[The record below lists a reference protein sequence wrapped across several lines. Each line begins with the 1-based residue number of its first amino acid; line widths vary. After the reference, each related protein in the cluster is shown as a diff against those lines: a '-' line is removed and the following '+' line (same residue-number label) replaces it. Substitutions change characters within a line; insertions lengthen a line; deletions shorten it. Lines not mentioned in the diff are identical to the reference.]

1 MKSIH
6 TVNKSHSRW
15 IEPLLSQALSV
26 FPVVVMAGARQVGKT
41 TLVRD
46 LCPGPKRRY
55 HTLDS
60 LDILAQAQ
68 ENPDSLL
75 EDLPVTLDEVQRAP
89 ELLLAVKRA
98 VDRGRVAGGILLTGS
113 ANFSLLRSV
122 ADSLAGRAVYL
133 ELSPFCAS
141 EWSGNKKSLD
151 LIEGLFSDKLDID
164 AWNGP
169 RADWRKMLCGGGFP
183 PALEIEDDCARGM
196 WFGGYVQTYLERDL
210 RQLSNVGN
218 LGDFQTLMRLAA
230 GRTARLLNE
239 SDLARDAGISQPTC
253 HRHMQWLE
261 VGCLISRLEAFH
273 VNASSGLRKAKK
285 LMWQDSGLA
294 AWLAGIRSPGDVA
307 NRPDEGFWLE
317 QAVFQTL
324 QVWRGMDST
333 SRKIFHW
340 RDGGK
345 RDVDFILET
354 PQGIVGLEIKASQ
367 TVTPSDGIGLRALCA
382 AMPKGRPFLR
392 GIVLYGGTEPR
403 SLGGQISALPWNNL
417 L

>member
-1 MKSIH
+1 MD
-6 TVNKSHSRW
+6 R
-15 IEPLLSQALSV
+15 ALSV
-26 FPVVVMAGARQVGKT
+26 FPVVVVAGARQVGKT
-41 TLVRD
+41 TLVRE
-46 LCPGPKRRY
+46 LCPGPKRKY
-55 HTLDS
+55 YTLDS
-60 LDILAQAQ
+60 LDILTQAK

-133 ELSPFCAS
+133 ELSPFCTD
-141 EWSGNKKSLD
+141 EWRGSRKSLD
-151 LIEGLFSDKLDID
+151 LIEGLFSDKPEIE
-164 AWNGP
+164 AWQGP
-169 RADWRKMLCGGGFP
+169 RVDWHKMLCRGGFP
-183 PALEIEDDCARGM
+183 PALDIDDDAARGM

-273 VNASSGLRKAKK
+273 VNAASGMRKAKK

-294 AWLAGIRSPGDVA
+294 AWLAGIQAPSDVA

-324 QVWRGMDST
+324 QVWRGMDTT

-345 RDVDFILET
+345 RDVDFVLET
-354 PQGIVGLEIKASQ
+354 PKGIVAVEIKASQ
-367 TVTPSDGIGLRALCA
+367 SVTPSDCIGLRALSS
-382 AMPKGRPFLR
+382 AMPRGRRFLR
-392 GIVLYGGTEPR
+392 GVVLYGGTETR
-403 SLGGQISALPWNNL
+403 SLGGGIYALPWSHL
-417 L
+417 V

>member
-1 MKSIH
+1 M
-6 TVNKSHSRW
+6 NKNHSRW
-15 IEPLLSQALSV
+15 LEPLLIQALSV
-26 FPVVVMAGARQVGKT
+26 FPVVVVAGARQVGKT

-46 LCPGPKRRY
+46 LCPGPKRKY
-55 HTLDS
+55 YTLDS
-60 LDILAQAQ
+60 LDILSQAQ

-133 ELSPFCAS
+133 ELSPFCKG
-141 EWSGNKKSLD
+141 EWEGSRKSLD
-151 LIEGLFSDKLDID
+151 LIDGLFREKLDID
-164 AWNGP
+164 AWEGP
-169 RADWRKMLCGGGFP
+169 RVDWRQMLCRGGFP
-183 PALEIEDDCARGM
+183 PALEIEDDAARGM

-218 LGDFQTLMRLAA
+218 LGDFQVLMRLAA

-253 HRHMQWLE
+253 HRHMHWLE

-273 VNASSGLRKAKK
+273 ANASSGMRKAKK
-285 LMWQDSGLA
+285 LMWQDAGLA
-294 AWLAGIRSPGDVA
+294 AWLAGIRSPEDVA

-317 QAVFQTL
+317 QAIFQTL
-324 QVWRGMDST
+324 QVWRGMDSS
-333 SRKIFHW
+333 SRRITHW

-345 RDVDFILET
+345 RDVDFVLET
-354 PQGIVGLEIKASQ
+354 PQGVVGVEIKASQ
-367 TVTPSDGIGLRALCA
+367 IVTPSDCTGLRALSA

-392 GIVLYGGTEPR
+392 GVVLHGGTEPR
-403 SLGGQISALPWNNL
+403 SMGEGIYALPWRSL
-417 L
+417 V

>member
-1 MKSIH
+1 M
-6 TVNKSHSRW
+6 NKNHSRW
-15 IEPLLSQALSV
+15 IAPLLTRALSV
-26 FPVVVMAGARQVGKT
+26 FPVVVVAGARQVGKT
-41 TLVRD
+41 TLVRE
-46 LCPGPKRRY
+46 LCPGPKRKY
-55 HTLDS
+55 YTLDS
-60 LDILAQAQ
+60 LDILTQAK

-133 ELSPFCAS
+133 ELSPFCTD
-141 EWSGNKKSLD
+141 EWRGSRKSLD
-151 LIEGLFSDKLDID
+151 LIECLFSDKPEMD
-164 AWNGP
+164 AWQGP
-169 RADWRKMLCGGGFP
+169 RVDWHKMLCCGGFP
-183 PALEIEDDCARGM
+183 PALDIDEDAARGM

-210 RQLSNVGN
+210 RQLSNVGS

-239 SDLARDAGISQPTC
+239 SDLARDAGITQPTC

-273 VNASSGLRKAKK
+273 INASSGMRKAKK

-294 AWLAGIRSPGDVA
+294 AWLAGIRAPSDVA

-324 QVWRGMDST
+324 QVWRGMDSI

-345 RDVDFILET
+345 RDVDFVLET

-367 TVTPSDGIGLRALCA
+367 SVTPSDCIGLRALSS
-382 AMPKGRPFLR
+382 AMPGGRRFLR
-392 GIVLYGGTEPR
+392 GVVLYGGTEPR
-403 SLGGQISALPWNNL
+403 SLGGGIYALPWSHL
-417 L
+417 V

>member
-1 MKSIH
+1 M
-6 TVNKSHSRW
+6 NKNNSRW
-15 IEPLLSQALSV
+15 LEPLLAKALSV
-26 FPVVVMAGARQVGKT
+26 FPVVVVAGARQVGKT
-41 TLVRD
+41 TMVRD

-55 HTLDS
+55 FTLDS
-60 LDILAQAQ
+60 LDVLSQAK
-68 ENPDSLL
+68 ESPDSLL

-133 ELSPFCAS
+133 ELSPFCKE
-141 EWSGNKKSLD
+141 EWEGSRKSLD
-151 LIEGLFSDKLDID
+151 LIDGLFREKLDID
-164 AWNGP
+164 AWEGP
-169 RADWRKMLCGGGFP
+169 RVDWRQMLCRGGFP
-183 PALEIEDDCARGM
+183 PALEIEDDAARGM

-273 VNASSGLRKAKK
+273 ANASSGMRKAKK

-294 AWLAGIRSPGDVA
+294 AWLAGIRCADDVSK
-307 NRPDEGFWLE
+307 RPDEGFWLE

-324 QVWRGMDST
+324 QAWRAMDSA
-333 SRKIFHW
+333 SRRITHW

-345 RDVDFILET
+345 RDVDFVLET
-354 PQGIVGLEIKASQ
+354 PEGIVGLEIKASQ
-367 TVTPSDGIGLRALCA
+367 NVTPSDGIGLRALCA

-403 SLGGQISALPWNNL
+403 SLGGQISALPWSYL
-417 L
+417 M

>member
-1 MKSIH
+1 M
-6 TVNKSHSRW
+6 NKNYSRW
-15 IEPLLSQALSV
+15 IAPLLTRALSV
-26 FPVVVMAGARQVGKT
+26 FPVVVVAGARQVGKT

-46 LCPGPKRRY
+46 MCPGPKRRY
-55 HTLDS
+55 YTLDA
-60 LDILAQAQ
+60 LDILAQAK

-133 ELSPFCAS
+133 ELSPFCMD
-141 EWSGNKKSLD
+141 EWRESRQSLD
-151 LIEGLFSDKLDID
+151 LIEGLFLEKPEFD
-164 AWNGP
+164 AWEG
-169 RADWRKMLCGGGFP
+169 RRVDWRETLCRGGFP
-183 PALEIEDDCARGM
+183 SALAMDDDAARGM
-196 WFGGYVQTYLERDL
+196 WFGGYMQTYLERDL
-210 RQLSNVGN
+210 RQLTNVGS

-230 GRTARLLNE
+230 GRAARLLNE

-261 VGCLISRLEAFH
+261 VGCLITRLEAFH
-273 VNASSGLRKAKK
+273 PNQTSGMRKAKK

-294 AWLAGIRSPGDVA
+294 AWLAGIRSPADVV

-317 QAVFQTL
+317 QALFQTL

-333 SRKIFHW
+333 SRNIFYW

-345 RDVDFILET
+345 RDVDFVLET

-367 TVTPSDGIGLRALCA
+367 SVTPSDCIGLRALSS
-382 AMPKGRPFLR
+382 AMPKGRRFLR
-392 GIVLYGGTEPR
+392 GVVLYGGTEPR
-403 SLGGQISALPWNNL
+403 SLGGEIYALPWSKL
-417 L
+417 V

>member
-6 TVNKSHSRW
+6 IVNKNHSRW

-60 LDILAQAQ
+60 LDILTQAQ
-68 ENPDSLL
+68 ENPESLL

-141 EWSGNKKSLD
+141 EWSGNTKSLD
-151 LIEGLFSDKLDID
+151 LIEGLFSDKLEID
-164 AWNGP
+164 AWQGP
-169 RADWRKMLCGGGFP
+169 RADWRKMLCRGGFA
-183 PALEIEDDCARGM
+183 PALEIEDDGARGM

-253 HRHMQWLE
+253 HRHMRWLE

-273 VNASSGLRKAKK
+273 VNSSSGLRKAKK

-333 SRKIFHW
+333 SRKIYHW

-367 TVTPSDGIGLRALCA
+367 NVTPSDGIGLRALSA
-382 AMPKGRPFLR
+382 AMPTGRPFLR

-417 L
+417 V

>member
-1 MKSIH
+1 M
-6 TVNKSHSRW
+6 NENNSRW
-15 IEPLLSQALSV
+15 LEPLLAKALSV
-26 FPVVVMAGARQVGKT
+26 FPVVVVAGARQVGKT

-55 HTLDS
+55 FTLDS
-60 LDILAQAQ
+60 LDVLSQAK
-68 ENPDSLL
+68 ESPDSLL
-75 EDLPVTLDEVQRAP
+75 KDLPVTLDEVQRAP

-133 ELSPFCAS
+133 ELSPFCKGEWEGS
-141 EWSGNKKSLD
+141 EKSLE
-151 LIEGLFSDKLDID
+151 LIDGLFREKLDID
-164 AWNGP
+164 AWDGP
-169 RADWRKMLCGGGFP
+169 RVDWRQMLCRGGFP
-183 PALEIEDDCARGM
+183 PALEIEDDAARGM

-261 VGCLISRLEAFH
+261 VGCLITRLEAFH
-273 VNASSGLRKAKK
+273 ANASSGMRKAKK

-294 AWLAGIRSPGDVA
+294 AWLAGIRSADDVSK
-307 NRPDEGFWLE
+307 RPDEGFWLE

-324 QVWRGMDST
+324 QVWRAMDSA
-333 SRKIFHW
+333 SRRITHW

-354 PQGIVGLEIKASQ
+354 PEGIVGLEIKTSQ
-367 TVTPSDGIGLRALCA
+367 TVTASDCTGLRALSGA
-382 AMPKGRPFLR
+382 VPQGRLFLR
-392 GIVLYGGTEPR
+392 GVVLYGGTDLR
-403 SLGGQISALPWNNL
+403 TLGGGIYALPWSHL
-417 L
+417 V

>member
-1 MKSIH
+1 M
-6 TVNKSHSRW
+6 NKKYSRW
-15 IEPLLSQALSV
+15 LEPLLAKALSV
-26 FPVVVMAGARQVGKT
+26 FPVVVVAGARQVGKT

-55 HTLDS
+55 FTLDS
-60 LDILAQAQ
+60 LDVLSQAK
-68 ENPDSLL
+68 ESPDSLL

-133 ELSPFCAS
+133 ELSPFCKG
-141 EWSGNKKSLD
+141 EWEGSRKSLH
-151 LIEGLFSDKLDID
+151 LIDGLFREKLDID
-164 AWNGP
+164 AWEGP
-169 RADWRKMLCGGGFP
+169 RVDWRQMLCQGGFP
-183 PALEIEDDCARGM
+183 PALEIEDDAARGM

-273 VNASSGLRKAKK
+273 ANASSGLRKAKK

-294 AWLAGIRSPGDVA
+294 AWLAGICCADDVSK
-307 NRPDEGFWLE
+307 RPDEGFWLE

-324 QVWRGMDST
+324 QAWRAMDSA
-333 SRKIFHW
+333 SRRITHW

-354 PQGIVGLEIKASQ
+354 PEGIVGLEIKTSQ
-367 TVTPSDGIGLRALCA
+367 TVTALDCTGLRALSEA
-382 AMPKGRPFLR
+382 VPQGRPFLR
-392 GIVLYGGTEPR
+392 GVVLYGGTDLR
-403 SLGGQISALPWNNL
+403 TLSRGIYALPWSHL
-417 L
+417 V

>member
-1 MKSIH
+1 
-6 TVNKSHSRW
+6 VNKNNSRW
-15 IEPLLSQALSV
+15 LEPLLAKALSV
-26 FPVVVMAGARQVGKT
+26 FPVVVVAGARQVGKT
-41 TLVRD
+41 TLVRN

-55 HTLDS
+55 FTLDS
-60 LDILAQAQ
+60 LDVLSQAK
-68 ENPDSLL
+68 ESPDSLL

-98 VDRGRVAGGILLTGS
+98 VDRGRVKGGILLTGS

-133 ELSPFCAS
+133 ELSPFCKE
-141 EWSGNKKSLD
+141 EWEGSRKSLD
-151 LIEGLFSDKLDID
+151 LIDGLFREKLDID
-164 AWNGP
+164 AWEGP
-169 RADWRKMLCGGGFP
+169 RVDWRQMLCRGGFP
-183 PALEIEDDCARGM
+183 SALEIEDDAARGM

-218 LGDFQTLMRLAA
+218 LGDFQMLMRLAA

-273 VNASSGLRKAKK
+273 ANASSGMRKAKK

-294 AWLAGIRSPGDVA
+294 AWLAGICCADDVSK
-307 NRPDEGFWLE
+307 RPDEGFWLE

-324 QVWRGMDST
+324 QAWRAMDSA
-333 SRKIFHW
+333 SRRITHW

-354 PQGIVGLEIKASQ
+354 PEGIVGLEIKASQ
-367 TVTPSDGIGLRALCA
+367 NVTPSDGIGLRALCA

-403 SLGGQISALPWNNL
+403 SLGGQISALPWSYL
-417 L
+417 M

>member
-1 MKSIH
+1 
-6 TVNKSHSRW
+6 VNKNNSRW
-15 IEPLLSQALSV
+15 IAPVLSRALSV
-26 FPVVVMAGARQVGKT
+26 FPVVVVAGARQVGKT

-46 LCPGPKRRY
+46 LCPGPKRKY
-55 HTLDS
+55 YTLDS
-60 LDILAQAQ
+60 LDVLAQAK

-89 ELLLAVKRA
+89 ELLLAVKRV

-133 ELSPFCAS
+133 ELSPFS
-141 EWSGNKKSLD
+141 RGEWEGNRKSLD
-151 LIEGLFSDKLDID
+151 LLDGLFQENLAID
-164 AWNGP
+164 AWEG
-169 RADWRKMLCGGGFP
+169 RRVDWREMLCRGGFP
-183 PALEIEDDCARGM
+183 PALDIDDHAARGM

-210 RQLSNVGN
+210 RQLSNVGS

-273 VNASSGLRKAKK
+273 ANPSSGMRKAKK
-285 LMWQDSGLA
+285 LVWQDSGLA
-294 AWLAGIRSPGDVA
+294 AWLAGIRSPEDVA

-324 QVWRGMDST
+324 QVWRGMDSI

-345 RDVDFILET
+345 RDVDFIIET

-367 TVTPSDGIGLRALCA
+367 SVTPSDCTGLRALSSA
-382 AMPKGRPFLR
+382 IKTGRRFLR
-392 GIVLYGGTEPR
+392 GIVLYGGTDARP
-403 SLGGQISALPWNNL
+403 LGGEIYALPWSHL
-417 L
+417 V

>member
-1 MKSIH
+1 M
-6 TVNKSHSRW
+6 NKNHSRW
-15 IEPLLSQALSV
+15 LEPLLIQALSV
-26 FPVVVMAGARQVGKT
+26 FPVVVVAGARQVGKT

-46 LCPGPKRRY
+46 LCPGPKRKY
-55 HTLDS
+55 YTLDS
-60 LDILAQAQ
+60 LDILSQAQ

-133 ELSPFCAS
+133 ELSPFCKG
-141 EWSGNKKSLD
+141 EWEGSRKSLD
-151 LIEGLFSDKLDID
+151 LIDGLFRKKLDID
-164 AWNGP
+164 AWVGP
-169 RADWRKMLCGGGFP
+169 RVDWRQMLCRGGFP
-183 PALEIEDDCARGM
+183 PALEIEDDAARGM
-196 WFGGYVQTYLERDL
+196 WFGGYAQTYLERDL

-218 LGDFQTLMRLAA
+218 LGDFQVLMRLAA

-261 VGCLISRLEAFH
+261 VGCLTSRLEAFH
-273 VNASSGLRKAKK
+273 ANASSGMRKAKK
-285 LMWQDSGLA
+285 LMWQDAGLA
-294 AWLAGIRSPGDVA
+294 AWLAGIRSPEDVA

-317 QAVFQTL
+317 QAIFQTL
-324 QVWRGMDST
+324 QVWRGMDSS
-333 SRKIFHW
+333 SRRITHW

-345 RDVDFILET
+345 RDVDFVLET
-354 PQGIVGLEIKASQ
+354 PQGVVGVEIKASQ
-367 TVTPSDGIGLRALCA
+367 KVTPSDCTGLRALSA

-392 GIVLYGGTEPR
+392 GVVLHGGTEPR
-403 SLGGQISALPWNNL
+403 SMGEGIYALPWRSL
-417 L
+417 V

>member
-1 MKSIH
+1 
-6 TVNKSHSRW
+6 VNKNNSRW
-15 IEPLLSQALSV
+15 LEPLLAKALSV
-26 FPVVVMAGARQVGKT
+26 FPVVVVAGARQVGKT
-41 TLVRD
+41 TLVRN

-55 HTLDS
+55 FTLDS
-60 LDILAQAQ
+60 LDVLSQAK
-68 ENPDSLL
+68 ESPDSLL

-98 VDRGRVAGGILLTGS
+98 VDRGRVKGGILLTGS

-133 ELSPFCAS
+133 ELSPFCKE
-141 EWSGNKKSLD
+141 EWEGSRKSLD
-151 LIEGLFSDKLDID
+151 LIDGLFREKLDID
-164 AWNGP
+164 AWEGP
-169 RADWRKMLCGGGFP
+169 RVDWRQMLCRGGFP
-183 PALEIEDDCARGM
+183 PALEIEDDAARGM

-218 LGDFQTLMRLAA
+218 LGDFQMLMRLAA

-273 VNASSGLRKAKK
+273 ANASSGMRKAKK

-294 AWLAGIRSPGDVA
+294 AWLAGICCADDVSK
-307 NRPDEGFWLE
+307 RPDEGFWLE

-324 QVWRGMDST
+324 QAWRAMDSA
-333 SRKIFHW
+333 SRRITHW

-354 PQGIVGLEIKASQ
+354 PEGIVGLEIKASQ
-367 TVTPSDGIGLRALCA
+367 NVTPSDGIGLRALCA

-403 SLGGQISALPWNNL
+403 SLGGQISALPWSYL
-417 L
+417 M